1 MDRRLSDLESNF
13 AVLQRQEGAAQRT
26 NGVEVANSWRS
37 DGDKSNRSSI
47 YTSQSSMTGSELPYS
62 SSHIPGY
69 TSTDESSTNRVN
81 NGCMKWIMNG
91 CINLL
96 HTIGWFRW
104 I

>member
-13 AVLQRQEGAAQRT
+13 AVLPRREDAVHRT

-81 NGCMKWIMNG
+81 NEHRMDYEWIHKSLTHYRMV
-91 CINLL
+91 
-96 HTIGWFRW
+96 
-104 I
+104 